1 MKELLARVD
10 TTLNIVEMLTQDVGF
25 YSLPQDIQKKINGAC
40 LNLEE
45 AYEMLEVEANKH
57 RYSKVEDLFK
67 FIEHGGEEHREW
79 LRESLHCFF
88 NEQPKPEYKA

>member
-1 MKELLARVD
+1 MLLNYLQMRW
-10 TTLNIVEMLTQDVGF
+10 GF

-45 AYEMLEVEANKH
+45 AYELLEVEANKQ
-57 RYSKVEDLFK
+57 RYLKVEELFK

-79 LRESLHCFF
+79 LREALHCFF
-88 NEQPKPEYKA
+88 NEQPKPEYKD

>member
-40 LNLEE
+40 RNLEE
-45 AYEMLEVEANKH
+45 AYELLEVEANFN
-57 RYSKVEDLFK
+57 RYTQVEALFK

-79 LRESLHCFF
+79 LKEALHCFF
-88 NEQPKPEYKA
+88 NEQPKPEYKD